1 MSSDPSKKAE
11 EFKTLMEEKIQSIV
25 REFADGKISRE
36 QFHAL
41 YERYSAR
48 LSIATYALMTGNAD
62 AVSIAEGGPP
72 TIAVRDEHKGKVQGL
87 LIYHNK
93 SEKIL
98 ETLGDF
104 PIAFSLLQPTLE
116 DFTLQMVANQL
127 LDRRIE
133 KIGKKD
139 WLLFL
144 PGQYTTVAILF
155 VNEPSP
161 MQIRELE
168 RLRHDFEQANR
179 AQLAKTQIDTNTLA
193 YPFLIFVKKKFG
205 K

>member
-1 MSSDPSKKAE
+1 MSSDPRQKAE
-11 EFKTLMEEKIQSIV
+11 EFKSLMEEKIQSLV
-25 REFADGKISRE
+25 REFAEGKISRE

-48 LSIATYALMTGNAD
+48 LSIATHALMTGNPD

-72 TIAVRDEHKGKVQGL
+72 TIAVRDEYMGKVQGL

-93 SEKIL
+93 GEKVL

-104 PIAFSLLQPTLE
+104 PIPFTILEPTLE
-116 DFTLQMVANQL
+116 DFTLQMLANQL
-127 LDRRIE
+127 IDRRIE

-144 PGQYTTVAILF
+144 PGQYTTVVILF
-155 VNEPSP
+155 INEPSP
-161 MQIRELE
+161 LQIRELE

-179 AQLAKTQIDTNTLA
+179 AQLAREHIDTNALA